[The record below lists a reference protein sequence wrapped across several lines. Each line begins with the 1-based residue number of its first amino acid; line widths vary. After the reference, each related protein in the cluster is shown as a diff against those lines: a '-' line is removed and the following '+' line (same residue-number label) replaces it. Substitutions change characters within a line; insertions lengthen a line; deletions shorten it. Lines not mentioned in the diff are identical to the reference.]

1 MTDLAGDPETADAII
16 EAEKTKYMSELE
28 KQVRAA
34 NDANGDSSG
43 GRGRRSYNN
52 RRSSGRRGYSR
63 RYYGGGGGGGGGNYY
78 APQVEGR
85 GLSEW
90 LNVDPQRVGYQ
101 APNQVRVNVPDI
113 GPEAIRAWRPLS
125 WK

>member
-1 MTDLAGDPETADAII
+1 
-16 EAEKTKYMSELE
+16 MSELE

-43 GRGRRSYNN
+43 GRGRRSY
-52 RRSSGRRGYSR
+52 GGGGYSR
-63 RYYGGGGGGGGGNYY
+63 RYYGGGGGGGNYY